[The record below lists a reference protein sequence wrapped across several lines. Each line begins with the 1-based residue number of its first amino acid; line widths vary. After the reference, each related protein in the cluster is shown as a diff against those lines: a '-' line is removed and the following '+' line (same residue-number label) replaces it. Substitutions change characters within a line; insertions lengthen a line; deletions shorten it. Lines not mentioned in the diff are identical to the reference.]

1 MGLRS
6 SASSGVRLAVA
17 LALRDCL
24 YFDVLCRPGLADL
37 CRILSSGGY
46 LPVARY
52 AIRSQCTN
60 LHKLASPC
68 ACGNHIPDIHS

>member
-37 CRILSSGGY
+37 CRILSSGD
-46 LPVARY
+46 VC
-52 AIRSQCTN
+52 Q
-60 LHKLASPC
+60 
-68 ACGNHIPDIHS
+68 